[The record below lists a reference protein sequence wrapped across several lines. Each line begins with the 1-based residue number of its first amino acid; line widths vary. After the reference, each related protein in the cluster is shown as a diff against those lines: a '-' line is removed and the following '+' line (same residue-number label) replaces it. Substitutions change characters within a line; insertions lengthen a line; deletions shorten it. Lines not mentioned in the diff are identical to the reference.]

1 MEPKWFQNELKMQ
14 PKLIEI
20 ATKMLPKW
28 CPLSFKIVRDRTSFA
43 CVFFVV
49 FNVFVWSSPSFPLS
63 LSAVVVVV
71 VLVSLL
77 LHSFLLLLLLF
88 FLFPLSLSRFC
99 ACLLFLVLSCC
110 FAFCPSFSLFLKV
123 APARCRERRAAE
135 RGRSTF
141 RLRELSLSFL
151 VSPSFLCLGV
161 ASGFLF
167 SYFVFLVRCLR
178 VCFYSF

>member
-1 MEPKWFQNELKMQ
+1 MEPKWLQNELKMEQ
-14 PKLIEI
+14 QLIEN

-71 VLVSLL
+71 VVLVSLL
-77 LHSFLLLLLLF
+77 LHSFLLLLFL

-110 FAFCPSFSLFLKV
+110 FALCPSFSLFLKV
-123 APARCRERRAAE
+123 APARCSERRAAE

-141 RLRELSLSFL
+141 RF
-151 VSPSFLCLGV
+151 
-161 ASGFLF
+161 
-167 SYFVFLVRCLR
+167 
-178 VCFYSF
+178 